1 MSENCGGCCWQLED
15 MVPCGRGLW
24 PWQQFKESAMT
35 TFLLQEEVVFFIS
48 CNPSPCFYRLHFFK
62 NCILQPLCV
71 IKIFPP
77 FVL

>member
-1 MSENCGGCCWQLED
+1 M
-15 MVPCGRGLW
+15 PCGRGLW

-35 TFLLQEEVVFFIS
+35 TFLLQEEVVFLSLVIQALVFTGFIS
-48 CNPSPCFYRLHFFK
+48 SRTVFCN
-62 NCILQPLCV
+62 LCV